1 MMAAEE
7 HLIVFERHLA
17 PARQCRPFR
26 IMPAACF
33 FASLPRD
40 LIQGNTERGSATG
53 RSRVSGTRQGE
64 PRGSERINTL
74 AVLPKQATQEHRV
87 TGETMKP
94 AKQSEGR
101 GRRETTRQNGQMVSA
116 QGVAEIIEPEAVLAS
131 RLQPAWGCA
140 P

>member
-1 MMAAEE
+1 MMVAEE
-7 HLIVFERHLA
+7 DLIVFQGVQR
-17 PARQCRPFR
+17 
-26 IMPAACF
+26 
-33 FASLPRD
+33 S
-40 LIQGNTERGSATG
+40 GNTLG
-53 RSRVSGTRQGE
+53 
-64 PRGSERINTL
+64 
-74 AVLPKQATQEHRV
+74 VLPKQATQEHRV

-116 QGVAEIIEPEAVLAS
+116 HAVAEIIEPEAVLAS